1 MVRNN
6 SDFLLSSTF
15 GLNPKDILDK
25 SIQFDLKKQR
35 GKNTRQD
42 Y

>member
-15 GLNPKDILDK
+15 GLNAKDILDK
-25 SIQFDLKKQR
+25 SIQFDPKKTAR
-35 GKNTRQD
+35 KK